1 MISLDAVSKGY
12 GGQELLR
19 GMSWRIGRGERIG
32 LVGPN
37 GAGKTTLCRI
47 LAGVE
52 EPDAGRVHRDTGVTV
67 GYLPQEV
74 TGGEDRTV
82 LAEALSGFDEVWRLE
97 ARLESLAARMAGPD
111 APPGLTDAYGEVQ
124 HRFEALGGYRLEAEA
139 KIILDGLG
147 FGADAIHRPLAEFSG
162 GWRMRAALARLLLLR
177 PDLLLLDEPTNH
189 LDLESLAWLENFLAA
204 YEGTVVIVSHDRYFL
219 NRMVTAI
226 ADLAGGGVTL
236 YHGDYD
242 HFLIEREARQALL
255 EAQARNQAKR
265 VAEIERFI
273 ERFRYKASKARQVQ
287 SRVKMLG
294 RMDRIETEAAARRIH
309 FSFPQPPRTGRLVGR
324 LIGVHK
330 AYGDNVVYAG
340 MDFQVARG
348 DRVALVGVNGAGKS
362 TLLKILA
369 GVLEFD
375 SGERLLGSHVEV
387 QYYAQHQLDALDPSR
402 TVLEELEH
410 AAPEAQISRLR
421 TILGSFLF
429 SGDAVEKKVAV
440 LSGGEKARLALAK
453 MLARPAAL
461 LCMDEP
467 TNHLDLASKEVLE
480 EALGGFTGTIVFI
493 SHDRYFI
500 NRIATQ
506 VVEVAH
512 GQLTTYLGTYD
523 DYLDRTSPPAAPSS
537 ADGRSA
543 GAASRL
549 SAVGGSAGAMSGP
562 PQMKSLKKET
572 VDRTSP
578 RESADRGSAGA
589 MSGPPHKKGL
599 KKETADSTPA
609 RRNKPLDREIKAIR
623 IRLSAVE
630 AQIQEL
636 EARQQ
641 EIGLALADPDLY
653 RDGQKARE
661 IAQSRKE
668 TEERVAWLMKEWEEL
683 SLRLSTV
690 AGEER

>member
-52 EPDAGRVHRDTGVTV
+52 EPDAGRVHQDTGVTV

-74 TGGEDRTV
+74 TGGEERTV

-111 APPGLTDAYGEVQ
+111 APPGLTDTYGEVQ

-226 ADLAGGGVTL
+226 ADLGGGGVTL

-287 SRVKMLG
+287 SRVKMLD

-324 LIGVHK
+324 LTGVHK

-340 MDFQVARG
+340 MDFQVERG

-362 TLLKILA
+362 TLLKMLA
-369 GVLEFD
+369 GALDFD
-375 SGERLLGSHVEV
+375 AGERLLGSHVEV

-429 SGDAVEKKVAV
+429 SGDAVGKKVAV

-480 EALGGFTGTIVFI
+480 EALSGFTGTIVFI

-500 NRIATQ
+500 NRMATQ
-506 VVEVAH
+506 VVEVAR

-523 DYLDRTSPPAAPSS
+523 DYLDRKATAATTPTTAQRPTAPERSTAPKRSTAPERNS
-537 ADGRSA
+537 ADHTSVRSN
-543 GAASRL
+543 SRE
-549 SAVGGSAGAMSGP
+549 SADGGSAGAMSGP
-562 PQMKSLKKET
+562 PHMKSLKKET
-572 VDRTSP
+572 GDN
-578 RESADRGSAGA
+578 
-589 MSGPPHKKGL
+589 
-599 KKETADSTPA
+599 
-609 RRNKPLDREIKAIR
+609 RNTNKTIDREIKAIK

-653 RDGQKARE
+653 RDGQKARD

-668 TEERVAWLMKEWEEL
+668 TEDRVAWLMKEWEEL

>member
-1 MISLDAVSKGY
+1 MFGLDAVSKGY
-12 GGQELLR
+12 GGQQLLQDCT
-19 GMSWRIGRGERIG
+19 WRIGRGERIG

-52 EPDAGRVHRDTGVTV
+52 ETDAGRVHRDSGVTV

-74 TGGEDRTV
+74 TTGEDRTV

-97 ARLESLAARMAGPD
+97 AELESLASRMAGPD
-111 APPGLTDAYGEVQ
+111 AGPELTETYGEVQ

-139 KIILDGLG
+139 KIILGGLG
-147 FGADAIHRPLAEFSG
+147 FSPDGAHRPLAEYSG

-189 LDLESLAWLENFLAA
+189 LDLESLQWLENFLAA
-204 YEGTVVIVSHDRYFL
+204 YEGSVVIVSHDRYFL

-226 ADLAGGGVTL
+226 AELAGGSVTL

-242 HFLIEREARQALL
+242 HFLMEREARQALR

-273 ERFRYKASKARQVQ
+273 DRFRYKASKARQVQ
-287 SRVKMLG
+287 SRVKMLD
-294 RMDRIETEAAARRIH
+294 RMERVETDASARRIH
-309 FSFPQPPRTGRLVGR
+309 FSFPQPPRTGRMVGR
-324 LIGVHK
+324 LAGVRK
-330 AYGDNVVYAG
+330 AYGDNVVYSG
-340 MDFQVARG
+340 VDFLVERG

-362 TLLKILA
+362 TLLKMLA
-369 GVLEFD
+369 GALPFD
-375 SGERLLGSHVEV
+375 AGERVLGSHVEV
-387 QYYAQHQLDALDPSR
+387 QYYAQHQLDALDPTR
-402 TVLEELEH
+402 TVLEELEQT
-410 AAPEAQISRLR
+410 APEAPIARLR

-429 SGDAVEKKVAV
+429 SGDTVEKKVAV

-480 EALGGFTGTIVFI
+480 EALSGFTGTIVFI

-506 VVEVAH
+506 VVEVDRGHLA
-512 GQLTTYLGTYD
+512 TYLGSYD
-523 DYLDRTSPPAAPSS
+523 DYLARKTAPAEAPAAAPKTTRDPARGGQPTATAPHASDPRESPRPGAS
-537 ADGRSA
+537 AAGGA
-543 GAASRL
+543 GAI
-549 SAVGGSAGAMSGP
+549 SGP
-562 PQMKSLKKET
+562 PQMKGSKKEA
-572 VDRTSP
+572 
-578 RESADRGSAGA
+578 E
-589 MSGPPHKKGL
+589 
-599 KKETADSTPA
+599 DST
-609 RRNKPLDREIKAIR
+609 RKKSKGLDREIKSIKV
-623 IRLSAVE
+623 RLGAVE
-630 AQIQEL
+630 TQIHEM
-636 EARQQ
+636 EARLQ

-653 RDGQKARE
+653 RDGQRARD
-661 IAQSRKE
+661 IAQARKD

-690 AGEER
+690 SGDDR

>member
-52 EPDAGRVHRDTGVTV
+52 EPDAGRVHQDTGVTV

-97 ARLESLAARMAGPD
+97 AQLESLAARMAGPD
-111 APPGLTDAYGEVQ
+111 APAGLTDTYGEVQ

-147 FGADAIHRPLAEFSG
+147 FGVDAIHRPLAEFSG

-226 ADLAGGGVTL
+226 ADLGGGGVTI

-242 HFLIEREARQALL
+242 HFLVEREARQALL

-273 ERFRYKASKARQVQ
+273 DRFRYKASKARQVQ
-287 SRVKMLG
+287 SRVKMLD
-294 RMDRIETEAAARRIH
+294 RMERIETEAAARRIH
-309 FSFPQPPRTGRLVGR
+309 FTFPQPPRTGRLVGR

-340 MDFQVARG
+340 MDFQVERG

-362 TLLKILA
+362 TLLKMLA
-369 GVLEFD
+369 GALEFD
-375 SGERLLGSHVEV
+375 AGERLLGSHVEV

-410 AAPEAQISRLR
+410 AAPEAQVSRLR

-429 SGDAVEKKVAV
+429 SGDSVSKKVAV

-480 EALGGFTGTIVFI
+480 DALSGFTGTIVFI

-506 VVEVAH
+506 VVEVAR
-512 GQLTTYLGTYD
+512 GRLTTHLGSYD
-523 DYLDRTSPPAAPSS
+523 DYLDSKAAQAAAPTSAVPEKKPRATGPERSS
-537 ADGRSA
+537 APERKSA
-543 GAASRL
+543 DQRD
-549 SAVGGSAGAMSGP
+549 VRGSS
-562 PQMKSLKKET
+562 
-572 VDRTSP
+572 
-578 RESADRGSAGA
+578 RESAEGGSAGA
-589 MSGPPHKKGL
+589 MSGPPHKTSF
-599 KKETADSTPA
+599 KKETVDSRKTS
-609 RRNKPLDREIKAIR
+609 KTLDREIKAIKV
-623 IRLSAVE
+623 RLSAVE

-668 TEERVAWLMKEWEEL
+668 IEERVAWLMKEWEEL
-683 SLRLSTV
+683 SQRLSTV
-690 AGEER
+690 AAEEP

>member
-1 MISLDAVSKGY
+1 MIGLDSVSKSY

-19 GMSWRIGRGERIG
+19 DCTWRIGRGERIG

-37 GAGKTTLCRI
+37 GAGKTTICRI
-47 LAGVE
+47 LASVE
-52 EPDAGRVHRDTGVTV
+52 EPDEGRVHRDTGVTV

-74 TGGEDRTV
+74 TTGENRTV

-97 ARLESLAARMAGPD
+97 AELESLAARMAGPGAD
-111 APPGLTDAYGEVQ
+111 PGLTEAYGEIQ

-139 KIILDGLG
+139 KIILGGLG
-147 FGADAIHRPLAEFSG
+147 FEPEAVHRPLAEFSG

-189 LDLESLAWLENFLAA
+189 LDLESLQWLENFLAA
-204 YEGTVVIVSHDRYFL
+204 YEGSVVIVSHDRYFL

-226 ADLAGGGVTL
+226 ADLGGGGVTL

-242 HFLIEREARQALL
+242 HFLVEREARQALR

-287 SRVKMLG
+287 SRVKMLD

-309 FSFPQPPRTGRLVGR
+309 FSFPQPPRTGRMVGR
-324 LIGVHK
+324 LAGVRK
-330 AYGDNVVYAG
+330 AYGDNVVYSG
-340 MDFQVARG
+340 VDFLVERG

-362 TLLKILA
+362 TLLKMLA
-369 GVLEFD
+369 GTLPFD
-375 SGERLLGSHVEV
+375 SGERVLGAHVEV
-387 QYYAQHQLDALDPSR
+387 QYYAQHQLDALDPTR
-402 TVLEELEH
+402 TVLEELEQ
-410 AAPEAQISRLR
+410 AAPEAPTARLR

-480 EALGGFTGTIVFI
+480 EALAGFTGTIVFI

-506 VVEVAH
+506 VVEVDRGH
-512 GQLTTYLGTYD
+512 LTTYLGSYD
-523 DYLDRTSPPAAPSS
+523 DYLAHKATTPETPAAKTAEPKRPSGDSRVS
-537 ADGRSA
+537 AAGGRA
-543 GAASRL
+543 GAI
-549 SAVGGSAGAMSGP
+549 SGP
-562 PQMKSLKKET
+562 PQT
-572 VDRTSP
+572 
-578 RESADRGSAGA
+578 
-589 MSGPPHKKGL
+589 KGL
-599 KKETADSTPA
+599 KRETEDSRGSDRKKT
-609 RRNKPLDREIKAIR
+609 KSVDREIKSIKV
-623 IRLSAVE
+623 RLGAVE
-630 AQIQEL
+630 TQIHQM
-636 EARQQ
+636 EARLQ

-653 RDGQKARE
+653 RDGQRARD
-661 IAQSRKE
+661 IAQARRD

-683 SLRLSTV
+683 SLRLSAV
-690 AGEER
+690 SGEVQ

>member
-19 GMSWRIGRGERIG
+19 AMSWRIGRGERIG

-47 LAGVE
+47 LAGAE
-52 EPDAGRVHRDTGVTV
+52 EPDAGRVHQDTGVTV

-74 TGGEDRTV
+74 TGGEERTV

-111 APPGLTDAYGEVQ
+111 AEPGLTDTYGEVQ

-147 FGADAIHRPLAEFSG
+147 FAADAIHRPLAEFSG
-162 GWRMRAALARLLLLR
+162 GWRMRAALARLLLR

-226 ADLAGGGVTL
+226 ADLGGGGVTI

-242 HFLIEREARQALL
+242 HFLVEREARQALL

-287 SRVKMLG
+287 SRVKMLD

-340 MDFQVARG
+340 MDFQVERG

-362 TLLKILA
+362 TLLKMLA
-369 GVLEFD
+369 GALEFD
-375 SGERLLGSHVEV
+375 RGERLLGSHVEV

-429 SGDAVEKKVAV
+429 SGDAVGKKVAV

-480 EALGGFTGTIVFI
+480 DALSGFTGTIVFI

-512 GQLTTYLGTYD
+512 GQLATHLGTYD
-523 DYLDRTSPPAAPSS
+523 DYLESKSTAAVTPTTAQRPSAPERSTASERLAAPKRSTAPERATAPERKAADHTGVRDSRES
-537 ADGRSA
+537 AD
-543 GAASRL
+543 
-549 SAVGGSAGAMSGP
+549 GGSAGAI
-562 PQMKSLKKET
+562 
-572 VDRTSP
+572 
-578 RESADRGSAGA
+578 
-589 MSGPPHKKGL
+589 SGPPHKKSL
-599 KKETADSTPA
+599 KKETADSRKA
-609 RRNKPLDREIKAIR
+609 IDREIKAIKV
-623 IRLSAVE
+623 RLSAVE
-630 AQIQEL
+630 TQIQEL

-683 SLRLSTV
+683 SQRLSTA
-690 AGEER
+690 AGEAR

>member
-1 MISLDAVSKGY
+1 MISLDGVSKGY

-19 GMSWRIGRGERIG
+19 AMTWRIGRGERIG

-52 EPDAGRVHRDTGVTV
+52 EPDAGRVHQDSGVTV

-111 APPGLTDAYGEVQ
+111 APPGLTETYGEVQ

-139 KIILDGLG
+139 QILLDGLG

-226 ADLAGGGVTL
+226 ADLGGGGVTV

-242 HFLIEREARQALL
+242 HFLMEREARQALL

-287 SRVKMLG
+287 SRVKMLD

-309 FSFPQPPRTGRLVGR
+309 FSFPQPPRTGRLVAR
-324 LIGVHK
+324 LTGVHK

-340 MDFQVARG
+340 MDFQVERG

-362 TLLKILA
+362 TLLKMLA
-369 GVLEFD
+369 GALEFD
-375 SGERLLGSHVEV
+375 AGERLLGSHVEV

-429 SGDAVEKKVAV
+429 SGDAVAKKVAV

-480 EALGGFTGTIVFI
+480 DALSGFTGTIVFI

-506 VVEVAH
+506 VVEVAR
-512 GQLTTYLGTYD
+512 GQLTTHLGTYD
-523 DYLDRTSPPAAPSS
+523 DYLDAKAAAAATPTIAQRPTVRERPPASKRSIAPERLTAPERNAADPTAVRDSRES
-537 ADGRSA
+537 AD
-543 GAASRL
+543 
-549 SAVGGSAGAMSGP
+549 GGSAGA
-562 PQMKSLKKET
+562 
-572 VDRTSP
+572 V
-578 RESADRGSAGA
+578 
-589 MSGPPHKKGL
+589 SGPPHKKSS
-599 KKETADSTPA
+599 KKETVDSKRT
-609 RRNKPLDREIKAIR
+609 NKAIDREIKAIKV
-623 IRLSAVE
+623 RLGAVE

-636 EARQQ
+636 EARQR
-641 EIGLALADPDLY
+641 EIGLALSDPDLY

-661 IAQSRKE
+661 IAQARKD

>member
-1 MISLDAVSKGY
+1 MFGLDAVSKGY
-12 GGQELLR
+12 GGQQLLQDCT
-19 GMSWRIGRGERIG
+19 WRIGRGERIG

-52 EPDAGRVHRDTGVTV
+52 ETDAGRVHRDSGVTV

-74 TGGEDRTV
+74 TTGEDRTV

-97 ARLESLAARMAGPD
+97 AELESLASRMAGPD
-111 APPGLTDAYGEVQ
+111 AGPELTETYGEVQ

-139 KIILDGLG
+139 KIILGGLG
-147 FGADAIHRPLAEFSG
+147 FSPDGAHRPLAEYSG

-189 LDLESLAWLENFLAA
+189 LDLESLQWLENFLAA
-204 YEGTVVIVSHDRYFL
+204 YEGSVVIVSHDRYFL

-226 ADLAGGGVTL
+226 AELAGGSVTL

-242 HFLIEREARQALL
+242 HFLMEREARQALR

-294 RMDRIETEAAARRIH
+294 RMERIETEADARRIH
-309 FSFPQPPRTGRLVGR
+309 FSFPQPPRTGRLVARMSGIR
-324 LIGVHK
+324 K

-340 MDFQVARG
+340 VDVLVERG
-348 DRVALVGVNGAGKS
+348 DRVALVGINGAGKS
-362 TLLKILA
+362 TLLKMLA
-369 GVLEFD
+369 GTLPFD
-375 SGERLLGSHVEV
+375 AGERVLGSHVEV
-387 QYYAQHQLDALDPSR
+387 QYYAQHQLDALDPTR
-402 TVLEELEH
+402 TVLEEIEL

-429 SGDAVEKKVAV
+429 SGDTVEKKVGV

-480 EALGGFTGTIVFI
+480 EALSGFTGTIVFI

-506 VVEVAH
+506 VVEVEH
-512 GQLTTYLGTYD
+512 GQLATHLGSYD
-523 DYLDRTSPPAAPSS
+523 DYLDHKAAIQ
-537 ADGRSA
+537 SA
-543 GAASRL
+543 GASTKPQKRPDAPKSNPPKRGQAEERVSRV
-549 SAVGGSAGAMSGP
+549 SADGGSAGAISGP
-562 PQMKSLKKET
+562 SQL
-572 VDRTSP
+572 
-578 RESADRGSAGA
+578 
-589 MSGPPHKKGL
+589 KGL
-599 KKETADSTPA
+599 KKETVEG
-609 RRNKPLDREIKAIR
+609 RRKDRTLERDIRSIKT
-623 IRLSAVE
+623 RLAAVE
-630 AQIQEL
+630 AQIHEL
-636 EARQQ
+636 EVRL
-641 EIGLALADPDLY
+641 EDIGLSLADPDLY
-653 RDGQKARE
+653 RDGQRARD
-661 IAQSRKE
+661 IAQARRD
-668 TEERVAWLMKEWEEL
+668 TEERVAWLMKEWEDL
-683 SLRLSTV
+683 SVRLSE
-690 AGEER
+690 ASGEPR

>member
-52 EPDAGRVHRDTGVTV
+52 EPDAGRVHQDTGVTV

-97 ARLESLAARMAGPD
+97 AQLESLAARMAGPD
-111 APPGLTDAYGEVQ
+111 APPGLTDTYGEVQ
-124 HRFEALGGYRLEAEA
+124 HRFEAMGGYRLEAQA

-147 FGADAIHRPLAEFSG
+147 FESGAIHRPLAEFSG

-189 LDLESLAWLENFLAA
+189 LDLESLGWLESFLAA

-226 ADLAGGGVTL
+226 ADLGGGGVTI

-242 HFLIEREARQALL
+242 HFLVEREARQALL

-273 ERFRYKASKARQVQ
+273 DRFRYKASKARQVQ
-287 SRVKMLG
+287 SRVKMLD

-340 MDFQVARG
+340 MDFQVERG

-362 TLLKILA
+362 TLLKMLA
-369 GVLEFD
+369 GALEFD
-375 SGERLLGSHVEV
+375 KGERLLGSHVEV

-410 AAPEAQISRLR
+410 AAPQAQISRLR

-429 SGDAVEKKVAV
+429 SGDAVGKKVAV

-480 EALGGFTGTIVFI
+480 DALSGFTGTIVFI

-506 VVEVAH
+506 VVEVAR
-512 GQLTTYLGTYD
+512 GRLTTHLGTYD
-523 DYLDRTSPPAAPSS
+523 DYLDSKAAAAATPATAPERPTASKRSTPPERSTASERNS
-537 ADGRSA
+537 ADQTGVRDSRKSA
-543 GAASRL
+543 A
-549 SAVGGSAGAMSGP
+549 GGSAEAISGRP
-562 PQMKSLKKET
+562 DTKSSKNETRDGKKT
-572 VDRTSP
+572 NR
-578 RESADRGSAGA
+578 AI
-589 MSGPPHKKGL
+589 
-599 KKETADSTPA
+599 
-609 RRNKPLDREIKAIR
+609 DREIRAIKV
-623 IRLSAVE
+623 RLSAVE
-630 AQIQEL
+630 TQIQEL

-668 TEERVAWLMKEWEEL
+668 TEERVAWLMQEWEEL
-683 SLRLSTV
+683 SQRLSTV